1 MYHVALVWMLIRL
14 SHGQLTVV
22 IGQEGGKDWEMTSS
36 PSPAF
41 MGNIGKTGWKAIE
54 TLMDIN
60 G

>member
-22 IGQEGGKDWEMTSS
+22 IGRQGGKGLGDDVVGRHQ
-36 PSPAF
+36 PL
-41 MGNIGKTGWKAIE
+41 GDLGKTGWMTIE